1 MKQVILR
8 EPRKFE
14 TLDAPKPICGEKQ
27 ALIRVRAVGI
37 CGSDIHAYY
46 GKHPFISCPI
56 VMGHEASGE
65 IVELGAG
72 ASVLAGASGLKIGDR
87 VVLRPQHICGTCY
100 QCKSGHYNICNHL
113 KVLGCQLSGASSEF
127 YAADAD
133 LFYKIPDGAD
143 FKTGTLIEPLA
154 VGVHAVKRGAPQGA
168 EGKRVLVIGAGTIG
182 NVTAQSA
189 RALGA
194 KDVIITDVSEFKL
207 GLAKKCRLENA
218 VNVTKIDLGGYMT
231 EKFGPDGADIIYE
244 CTASEAGV
252 NQALDLAR
260 KGVSIVIV
268 GVYGSRV
275 NVNMANVQDREYS
288 LVGTLMY
295 LHEDYV
301 DAIRL
306 LGGKKVDLK
315 TLITNEFPFEK
326 SADAYAHIDA
336 NRDSVQKVILT
347 V

>member
-1 MKQVILR
+1 MKQAILR
-8 EPRKFE
+8 EPKKFE
-14 TLDAPKPICGEKQ
+14 ILDAPKPVCGEKQ

-37 CGSDIHAYY
+37 CGSDIHAYF

-56 VMGHEASGE
+56 VMGHEAAGE
-65 IVELGAG
+65 IVELGAKT
-72 ASVLAGASGLKIGDR
+72 SGLKVGDR
-87 VVLRPQHICGTCY
+87 VVLRPQHVCGTCL
-100 QCKSGHYNICNHL
+100 QCTSGRYNICEQL
-113 KVLGCQLSGASSEF
+113 KVLGCQEAGASSEF

-133 LFYKIPDGAD
+133 LFYKIPDDAD

-154 VGVHAVKRGAPQGA
+154 VGVHAVKRGAPLGV

-182 NVTAQSA
+182 NVIAQSA
-189 RALGA
+189 RAFGA
-194 KDVIITDVSEFKL
+194 KGVIITDLSEFKL
-207 GLAKKCRLENA
+207 DLAKKCGLENA
-218 VNVTKIDLGGYMT
+218 VNVAKTDLGAYMA
-231 EKFGPDGADIIYE
+231 EKFGPDGADVIFE

-268 GVYGSRV
+268 GVYGSKV
-275 NVNMANVQDREYS
+275 NVNMGNVQDREYS
-288 LVGTLMY
+288 LVGTIMY

-301 DAIRL
+301 DAVRM
-306 LGGKKVDLK
+306 LGDKKVDLK

-326 SADAYAHIDA
+326 SAEAYAYIDA
-336 NRDSVQKVILT
+336 NRDNVQKVILT

>member
-8 EPRKFE
+8 EPKKFE
-14 TLDAPKPICGEKQ
+14 ILDVPKPVPGEHQ

-65 IVELGAG
+65 IVELGAK
-72 ASVLAGASGLKIGDR
+72 ASGLKVGDR
-87 VVLRPQHICGTCY
+87 VVLRPQQVCGTCC
-100 QCKSGHYNICNHL
+100 QCGSGHYNICNNL
-113 KVLGCQLSGASSEF
+113 KVLGCQEAGASSEF

-133 LFYKIPDGAD
+133 LFYKIPDDAD

-154 VGVHAVKRGAPQGA
+154 VGVHAVKRGAPRGA
-168 EGKRVLVIGAGTIG
+168 KGKRVLVIGAGTIG
-182 NVTAQSA
+182 SVTAQSA
-189 RALGA
+189 RAFGA

-207 GLAKKCRLENA
+207 GLAKKCGLENA
-218 VNVTKIDLGGYMT
+218 VNVAKTDLGGYVA
-231 EKFGPDGADIIYE
+231 EKFGPDGADVIFE
-244 CTASEAGV
+244 CTASEAGI

-260 KGVSIVIV
+260 KGIVIVIV
-268 GVYGSRV
+268 GVYGSKV

-301 DAIRL
+301 DAVRL
-306 LGGKKVDLK
+306 LADKKVDLK

-336 NRDSVQKVILT
+336 NRDNVQKVILT

>member
-8 EPRKFE
+8 EPKKFE
-14 TLDAPKPICGEKQ
+14 ILDVPKPVPGEKQ

-56 VMGHEASGE
+56 VMGHEAAGE
-65 IVELGAG
+65 VVELGAG
-72 ASVLAGASGLKIGDR
+72 AEGLAVGDR
-87 VVLRPQHICGTCY
+87 VVLRPQQVCGTCL
-100 QCKSGHYNICNHL
+100 QCRSGHYNICNHL
-113 KVLGCQLSGASSEF
+113 KVLGCQEAGASSEF

-133 LFYKIPDGAD
+133 LFYKIPDDAD
-143 FKTGTLIEPLA
+143 FKTGTLIEPLS
-154 VGVHAVKRGAPQGA
+154 VGVHAVRRGIPGNVK
-168 EGKRVLVIGAGTIG
+168 GKRVLVRGAGTIG

-194 KDVIITDVSEFKL
+194 EDVIITDVSDFKL
-207 GLAKKCRLENA
+207 GLAKKCGLENA
-218 VNVTKIDLGGYMT
+218 VNVAKTDLGAYMT
-231 EKFGPDGADIIYE
+231 EKFGSDGADVFFE
-244 CTASEAGV
+244 CTASEAGI

-260 KGVSIVIV
+260 KGVTIVIV
-268 GVYGSRV
+268 GVYGNKV

-295 LHEDYV
+295 LHEDYL

-306 LGGKKVDLK
+306 LAEKKVDLE

-336 NRDSVQKVILT
+336 NRDNVQKVILT

>member
-8 EPRKFE
+8 EPKKFE
-14 TLDAPKPICGEKQ
+14 ILDAPKPVCGEKQ

-56 VMGHEASGE
+56 VMGHEAAGE
-65 IVELGAG
+65 IIELGAG
-72 ASVLAGASGLKIGDR
+72 ASGLAVGDR
-87 VVLRPQHICGTCY
+87 VVLRPQQICGTCY

-113 KVLGCQLSGASSEF
+113 KVLGCQEAGASSEF

-133 LFYKIPDGAD
+133 LFYKIPDDAD
-143 FKTGTLIEPLA
+143 FKTGTLIEPLS
-154 VGVHAVKRGAPQGA
+154 VGVHAVKRGAPEGVA
-168 EGKRVLVIGAGTIG
+168 GKRVLVIGAGTIG

-207 GLAKKCRLENA
+207 GLAKKCGLENA
-218 VNVTKIDLGGYMT
+218 VNVAKTDLREYMT
-231 EKFGPDGADIIYE
+231 KKFGPDGADVIYE
-244 CTASEAGV
+244 CTASEAGI

-260 KGVSIVIV
+260 KGVVIVIV

-275 NVNMANVQDREYS
+275 SVNMANVQDREYS

-301 DAIRL
+301 DAIRML
-306 LGGKKVDLK
+306 WDKKVDLK

-336 NRDSVQKVILT
+336 NRDNVQKVILT

>member
-14 TLDAPKPICGEKQ
+14 ILDSPKPVCGEKQ

-65 IVELGAG
+65 IVELGADT
-72 ASVLAGASGLKIGDR
+72 SGLKIGDR
-87 VVLRPQHICGTCY
+87 VVLRPQRVCGTCY
-100 QCKSGHYNICNHL
+100 QCRSGHYNICNHL
-113 KVLGCQLSGASSEF
+113 KVLGCQEAGASSEF

-133 LFYKIPDGAD
+133 LFYKIPDSAD
-143 FKTGTLIEPLA
+143 FKTGTLIEPLS
-154 VGVHAVKRGAPQGA
+154 VGVHAVKRGAPQGV
-168 EGKRVLVIGAGTIG
+168 EGKNVLVIGAGTIG

-207 GLAKKCRLENA
+207 GLAKKCGLENA
-218 VNVTKIDLGGYMT
+218 VNVAKTDLGGYMT
-231 EKFGPDGADIIYE
+231 EKFGPDGADVIYE
-244 CTASEAGV
+244 CTASESGV

-268 GVYGSRV
+268 GVYGSKV
-275 NVNMANVQDREYS
+275 SVNMANVQDREYS

-301 DAIRL
+301 DAIRM
-306 LGGKKVDLK
+306 LGGGKVDLE

-336 NRDSVQKVILT
+336 NKDNVQKVILT